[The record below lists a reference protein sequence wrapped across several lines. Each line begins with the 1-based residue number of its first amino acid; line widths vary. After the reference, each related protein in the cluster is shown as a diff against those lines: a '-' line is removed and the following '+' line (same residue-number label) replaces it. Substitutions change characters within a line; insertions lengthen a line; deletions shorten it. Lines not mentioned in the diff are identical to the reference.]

1 MFNIFNYGSTSSRT
15 TSNSCYG
22 TTNNYS
28 PLSSFNFGYN
38 AWANTGSSLN
48 NLISNFLNQLGGS
61 GRTSTTGSNAPSA
74 NTPTT
79 PSTNN
84 SCSPTPNTPV
94 TPTPTPNTPVSPKP
108 TPDKFTGVVSNES
121 VFAQVA
127 GSDRT
132 LQANEL
138 QAQITRYA
146 GSDGKFTAAEFSG
159 FANAMGITREAAN
172 RIFANHAVNGLLDG
186 SLFTSAM
193 TANNGAMNFDQFN
206 AALLNLLNTCNPN
219 ANSTI
224 GNQTPINNPNA
235 QVNGDPHFKGAEGDE
250 YNIKGDNGSVYNLLS
265 DKGVQVNGLFE
276 NNFISKVGVTVG
288 SDKVQFGLDGKL
300 LINGQAVGDGIHANG
315 AVTKSGNEVIVRTA
329 EYRITI
335 NNHGTEMSTQFS
347 SQNVA
352 ADGVMPHGLWGQTA
366 DGDGVARVGQDWDGT
381 GVLERVNGGIAQ
393 AGDKTYQSYQ
403 VGNLFDTSFANFN
416 RFNGAS
422 VAATSTPISASGTV
436 TTL

>member
-1 MFNIFNYGSTSSRT
+1 
-15 TSNSCYG
+15 
-22 TTNNYS
+22 
-28 PLSSFNFGYN
+28 
-38 AWANTGSSLN
+38 
-48 NLISNFLNQLGGS
+48 
-61 GRTSTTGSNAPSA
+61 
-74 NTPTT
+74 
-79 PSTNN
+79 
-84 SCSPTPNTPV
+84 
-94 TPTPTPNTPVSPKP
+94 
-108 TPDKFTGVVSNES
+108 
-121 VFAQVA
+121 
-127 GSDRT
+127 
-132 LQANEL
+132 
-138 QAQITRYA
+138 
-146 GSDGKFTAAEFSG
+146 
-159 FANAMGITREAAN
+159 
-172 RIFANHAVNGLLDG
+172 
-186 SLFTSAM
+186 M

-250 YNIKGDNGSVYNLLS
+250 YNIKGDNGAVYNLLS

-300 LINGQAVGDGIHANG
+300 LINGQAVGDGMHANG
-315 AVTKSGNEVIVRTA
+315 AVTKSGNEIIVRTA